1 MDLTQRQQEVLA
13 WICEAIRSAGIPPTI
28 REIARHFRFRSPKA
42 ASDHV
47 ATLVQKGY
55 LSRVPGQSRSLHL
68 TSLAES
74 LFPLGIPL
82 VGNAAAGFPILS
94 EEHIRD
100 HLQLDQIFG
109 DRNLFAVQVQG
120 DSMIDA
126 GIYDGDYV
134 LIRRNAPVEQNGIG
148 LAFVDGEAT
157 IKTIRRAQDHVE
169 LIPANPLYP
178 VITVQAD
185 QSSFEIAG
193 PVAGVIRRF

>member
-13 WICEAIRSAGIPPTI
+13 WICEVIRSAGIPPTI
-28 REIARHFRFRSPKA
+28 REIAGHFRFRSPKA

-47 ATLVQKGY
+47 ATLVRKGY
-55 LSRVPGQSRSLHL
+55 LSREPGQSRSLHL
-68 TSLAES
+68 TTLAES
-74 LFPLGIPL
+74 LFPQGIPL

-100 HLQLDQIFG
+100 HLQFDQLFG

-120 DSMIDA
+120 DSMVDA
-126 GIYDGDYV
+126 GLFDGDYV

-157 IKTIRRAQDHVE
+157 IKTIRRTHRQVE
-169 LIPANPLYP
+169 LIPANPHYP
-178 VITVQAD
+178 VITVEVDQA
-185 QSSFEIAG
+185 SFEIAG
-193 PVAGVIRRF
+193 PVAGVIRRL